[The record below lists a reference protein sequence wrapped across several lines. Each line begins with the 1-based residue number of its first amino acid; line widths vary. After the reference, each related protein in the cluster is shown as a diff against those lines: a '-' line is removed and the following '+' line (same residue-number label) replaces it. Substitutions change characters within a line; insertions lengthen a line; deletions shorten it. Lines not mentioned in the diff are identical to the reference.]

1 MGIKSR
7 LVEGSDNLAS
17 CFVDP
22 EQRLKFESPGLKEN
36 EGWLAVNKAK
46 TVQEA
51 AVRLRGC
58 RVRLIR
64 NRNAQFSLPV
74 MFIVSVKRNQRGFPR
89 NPRL

>member
-22 EQRLKFESPGLKEN
+22 EQRLKFESRGLKEN

-46 TVQEA
+46 TGSKK
-51 AVRLRGC
+51 RLC
-58 RVRLIR
+58 V
-64 NRNAQFSLPV
+64 
-74 MFIVSVKRNQRGFPR
+74 
-89 NPRL
+89 